1 MLTVWVGL
9 TESRRLFRVRAPPAV
24 WPGPSP
30 RPQRHANPMP
40 AGGQSPRPA
49 PAPPPAG
56 ASRPPGRALACRVP
70 GPAGLQGNVARGRGN
85 AVRFLFPPGGAA
97 ELRRC
102 HGGGHRPG
110 HHATLTPC
118 PPRRARRWP
127 ALRLHQGSLWGLGPY
142 RAGKRGAFLDPPGME
157 SRLSAGSGQFSRPA
171 SGGDAVSAPC

>member
-1 MLTVWVGL
+1 MGGL
-9 TESRRLFRVRAPPAV
+9 TEKRETLPLAHPGRGHRPCHSATLPLGPPGAKAPGQRP
-24 WPGPSP
+24 P
-30 RPQRHANPMP
+30 RPR
-40 AGGQSPRPA
+40 
-49 PAPPPAG
+49 
-56 ASRPPGRALACRVP
+56 RALACRVP

-102 HGGGHRPG
+102 HGGGHRPC
-110 HHATLTPC
+110 HHATLTPG